1 MQKNCNNIDIK
12 RDKQEGGKEGQSVT
26 SNAQGGP
33 TVAFFSGPRAAVYGP
48 GGGWCR
54 HEISLKGW

>member
-33 TVAFFSGPRAAVYGP
+33 TVAFLSGPRAAVYGP
-48 GGGWCR
+48 GLTYKIR
-54 HEISLKGW
+54 IPPQI